1 LLAGLRVLLFIRR
14 VALPCCK
21 YDGQLSCCVTVASA
35 FTTSSC
41 LPCLFCFH
49 TTPQV
54 DRGLREDEAFG
65 TADPYSSYFGG
76 SSSGASRYGAS
87 SGFYGSSTRSS
98 RPAEP
103 SWTDHFW
110 HNAGAASGSGGY
122 NSHNSYNAAG
132 AAGGAGRP
140 YGRAGSSNGG
150 AGSGRGQ
157 QQQQQQRQQ
166 QYGGFGSSKWHDTG
180 HGQSYDYGS
189 EEEEEEEYDYYY
201 SKF

>member
-1 LLAGLRVLLFIRR
+1 VLLPPFFP
-14 VALPCCK
+14 L
-21 YDGQLSCCVTVASA
+21 
-35 FTTSSC
+35 
-41 LPCLFCFH
+41 
-49 TTPQV
+49 QV
-54 DRGLREDEAFG
+54 DRGLREDEAYG

-87 SGFYGSSTRSS
+87 RGFYGSTRSS

-103 SWTDHFW
+103 SWTDHLW
-110 HNAGAASGSGGY
+110 HKGGAGTGSGSDRY
-122 NSHNSYNAAG
+122 NSYHAGG

-140 YGRAGSSNGG
+140 YGATYTRTGSSNGG

-157 QQQQQQRQQ
+157 QQQQQRQQQQ

-180 HGQSYDYGS
+180 YGQSYDYGS